1 MQLFGGKKM
10 SVKAKEIIN
19 IIEGIAPKEL
29 CCSWDN
35 VGVMVG
41 DINCQVKKAVIA
53 LDCSA
58 AVIDEAIDLGADMI
72 ITHHPFIFKE
82 IKNLD
87 FSVPLSAK
95 IANVIKNDILVY
107 SAHTN
112 LDIADFGTNYTLA
125 KLLELENIQG
135 LIPMGNDNYMGRY
148 GSLKNE
154 LKFVDLIDFVKE
166 KLGAEKIV
174 VNGNKDT
181 IINNVALCTGSGAD
195 FEFMAEAKKKGC
207 QAYITGDV
215 SYHNAQIAEDLGLCL
230 IDGTHYLT
238 EVIEVNTLYDI
249 LSDRFKNTEFIKSN
263 VNGQT
268 LNIV

>member
-1 MQLFGGKKM
+1 M

-19 IIEGIAPKEL
+19 IIESIAPKEL

-35 VGVMVG
+35 VGVMAG
-41 DINCQVKKAVIA
+41 DSNCEVKKAVIA

-58 AVIDEAIDLGADMI
+58 AVIDEAVSIGADMI
-72 ITHHPFIFKE
+72 ITHHPFIFKAV
-82 IKNLD
+82 KNLNFD
-87 FSVPLSAK
+87 TPLSVK
-95 IANVIKNDILVY
+95 IAKVIKNDIIVY

-125 KLLELENIQG
+125 KLLELENVHG
-135 LIPMGNDNYMGRY
+135 LVSMGNDSYMGRY
-148 GSLKNE
+148 GNLRNE
-154 LKFVDLIDFVKE
+154 LKFGDLIDFVKE
-166 KLGAEKIV
+166 KLCAEKLV
-174 VNGNKDT
+174 VNGDMDTAINK
-181 IINNVALCTGSGAD
+181 VALCTGAGAD

-215 SYHNAQIAEDLGLCL
+215 GYHDAQIAEDLGMCL

-238 EVIEVNTLYDI
+238 EVIVVDTLYKI
-249 LSDRFKNTEFIKSN
+249 LSDKFKEVEFIKSC